1 MRCVMSCLLV
11 GALACGAPSPPRVP
25 ANVAPWLRADPQRC
39 LLRRDLREGM
49 EVMARRCAERF
60 VLENGYTDLPATDD
74 STRWVQ
80 EAGDRGAWPWVLSA
94 RNGTLDRTAATVQCS
109 GRSCTVLFRA
119 HRPALACVYRSV
131 TMTQVFTR
139 LQLEPGAIQDV
150 RCYERR
156 S

>member
-1 MRCVMSCLLV
+1 MRCVMSCLLIAAV
-11 GALACGAPSPPRVP
+11 ACAGTSPPRVP
-25 ANVAPWLRADPQRC
+25 AKVAPWLRADPQRC

-49 EVMARRCAERF
+49 EIMARRCAELF

-80 EAGDRGAWPWVLSA
+80 EAGDRGTWPRVLST
-94 RNGTLDRTAATVQCS
+94 RSGSLDRTAATVQCS
-109 GRSCTVLFRA
+109 VRRCTVLFRA
-119 HRPALACVYRSV
+119 HRPVLACAYRSV

-150 RCYERR
+150 RCYER
-156 S
+156 SS